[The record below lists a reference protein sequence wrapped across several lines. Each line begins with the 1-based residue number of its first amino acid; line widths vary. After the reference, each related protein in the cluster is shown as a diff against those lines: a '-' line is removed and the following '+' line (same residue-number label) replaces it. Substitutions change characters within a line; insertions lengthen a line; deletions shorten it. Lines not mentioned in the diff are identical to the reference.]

1 MSKVICRHQHIEET
15 LKHLREACQRG
26 NECVVLWFGRESATG
41 IEIEAVC
48 RPAQMAGADIFRIPP
63 AAMREIIG
71 ILAQH
76 DWMIAAQVHSHPRE
90 AFHSLADD
98 KWAIVRHENAL
109 SLVVPYFAANTT
121 AASFLRDQKTFK
133 LTADNRWQELAVWEI
148 GKWLQLS

>member
-15 LKHLREACQRG
+15 LRHLREAGQRG

-41 IEIEAVC
+41 IEIEAVY

-71 ILAQH
+71 ILAQRG
-76 DWMIAAQVHSHPRE
+76 WMIAAQVHSHPRE

-133 LTADNRWQELAVWEI
+133 LTADNRWHELAVWEI
-148 GKWLQLS
+148 GKWLQLF

>member
-15 LKHLREACQRG
+15 VKHLREAGQRG

-76 DWMIAAQVHSHPRE
+76 GWMIAAQVHSHPRE

-121 AASFLRDQKTFK
+121 GASFLRDQKTFK
-133 LTADNRWQELAVWEI
+133 LTVDNRWQQLAVWEI
-148 GKWLQLS
+148 GKWFQLS